1 MSDIHPMTSLHGNI
15 DRCSMQVP
23 QAREILP
30 GLLQAP
36 LPLVAFARARIPEMA
51 RARKSWKGF
60 KGLTNREE
68 SALVICTRELTTR
81 GGGESCTEVRHVM
94 CGRGES
100 LRAGRAGHLLGSL
113 CTLSGGLFKNKN
125 FRHHPLHDTQ
135 SSVASMDRLEHQ
147 KIDNWL

>member
-1 MSDIHPMTSLHGNI
+1 
-15 DRCSMQVP
+15 MQVP

-100 LRAGRAGHLLGSL
+100 LTACR
-113 CTLSGGLFKNKN
+113 TSGTSTGLPVYVK
-125 FRHHPLHDTQ
+125 RG
-135 SSVASMDRLEHQ
+135 VVQ
-147 KIDNWL
+147 KQKLQAPPAT